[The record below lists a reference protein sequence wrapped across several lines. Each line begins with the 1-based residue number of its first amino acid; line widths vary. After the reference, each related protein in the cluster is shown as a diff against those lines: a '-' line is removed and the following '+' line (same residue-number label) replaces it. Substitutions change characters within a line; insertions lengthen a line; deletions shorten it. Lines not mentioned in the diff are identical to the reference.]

1 MAQGEG
7 TPPLPLVKIF
17 LRYSRKDDE
26 VLGLVG
32 PLKKLLV
39 GVGKTY
45 LGRDVEVFLD
55 RDDIALGEDWRA
67 SLEAA
72 IRSAWFFLPIYSGR
86 YTESQA
92 CRDEFNQFKESSDRL
107 GVGKLIIP
115 AVALGIASIPEDS
128 GDPISDYF
136 RRHQTISLHEAWVAG
151 PHSREHRSAVMALLD
166 KIREHGPVVERA
178 LAEAEQSEAKA
189 TGEKSARRPHPHRQQ
204 ARMRTMK
211 TFWAWPR
218 KSRTS

>member
-1 MAQGEG
+1 MRGSF
-7 TPPLPLVKIF
+7 P
-17 LRYSRKDDE
+17 
-26 VLGLVG
+26 
-32 PLKKLLV
+32 
-39 GVGKTY
+39 
-45 LGRDVEVFLD
+45 
-55 RDDIALGEDWRA
+55 
-67 SLEAA
+67 
-72 IRSAWFFLPIYSGR
+72 PIYSGR

-107 GVGKLIIP
+107 GAGKLIIP